1 MYPEHVWMKGQA
13 VYSSGE
19 LAQVDIAM
27 RSLLESRGIPAS
39 FFSYFR
45 SDGTVETI
53 QSASGRALVRFGY
66 TRDDNNICL
75 AADDQTVVEVW
86 PRDNSITSL
95 AGSGLGQFLDIMAVC
110 EDRYPYYT
118 DQDELETLIDA
129 ANALEREL
137 RTIDPEVLA
146 PDSYWSVFLSDV
158 QMGYYAVSEDG

>member
-1 MYPEHVWMKGQA
+1 MYPEHVWMKGQV
-13 VYSSGE
+13 VYGPEE
-19 LAQVDIAM
+19 LEQVDVTV
-27 RSLLESRGIPAS
+27 RGLLESRSIPVR

-53 QSASGRALVRFGY
+53 QSASGRAFVRFGY

-75 AADDQTVVEVW
+75 ATDDQTVVEVW

-95 AGSGLGQFLDIMAVC
+95 AGSCLGKFLDIMAVC

-118 DQDELETLIDA
+118 DQDELETLIEA

-137 RTIDPEVLA
+137 RTIDPEVLV